1 MSISSAATKTEVK
14 TPPTDAVHTPSFAE
28 TAASADPEDVK
39 LAAEMGPLL
48 SEMIKAEAAVIESEA
63 MRAHHGTV
71 ERGSFASKAQ
81 AAAVA
86 NERAEAALAAAA
98 FTSIIP
104 AATGGDQAAARADQ
118 FQAVYTALK
127 GSQYDL
133 EVITWPDLQHLES
146 VASKAN
152 HGIIESDSYVARA
165 QSAVDYRQ
173 RWHKLPHARIV
184 PEIAGGDAALG
195 KATAIS
201 AVLPFVP
208 PLDAVSTA
216 HAERI
221 YAAAAQEGD
230 VEQGSYAQQAVAA
243 AHMRAHA
250 HTEQQHEQQHEQQQ
264 QFGHGRIVIPE
275 AIGGQAAAA
284 RAAALSSVLQFAPP
298 LDVITGRQARQIE
311 SEAMRAAGG

>member
-1 MSISSAATKTEVK
+1 MSIPLAETEK
-14 TPPTDAVHTPSFAE
+14 ASPTVAVHTQSFAAA
-28 TAASADPEDVK
+28 AASADPEDVK
-39 LAAEMGPLL
+39 RAAHMGSPL
-48 SEMIKAEAAVIESEA
+48 SEMTKAGAAVIESEA
-63 MRAHHGTV
+63 MRAHPGAL

-86 NERAEAALAAAA
+86 NERTEAALAAATFA
-98 FTSIIP
+98 DIVP
-104 AATGGDQAAARADQ
+104 AAAGGDRAAARADQ
-118 FQAVYTALK
+118 FQPVYTALQ
-127 GSQYDL
+127 GTQYDL
-133 EVITWPDLQHLES
+133 EMITWPDLQRLES
-146 VASKAN
+146 VACKAN
-152 HGIIESDSYVARA
+152 HGIFESDSYVARA

-184 PEIAGGDAALG
+184 PEIAGGDRSLGRAA
-195 KATAIS
+195 AVS

-208 PLDAVSTA
+208 PLDAVSSA

-221 YAAAAQEGD
+221 YAAAAQEAN

-243 AHMRAHA
+243 AHIRAQAHA
-250 HTEQQHEQQHEQQQ
+250 VQQHDQQEEQQQQQ

-284 RAAALSSVLQFAPP
+284 RAAALSAVLQYAPP
-298 LDVITGRQARQIE
+298 LDAVTGRQVRQIE